1 MSDIALKI
9 SNLSF
14 AYDAREP
21 VICDLSLEVPQGQ
34 LVAIIGVSGIG
45 KTSLL
50 HNICRLET
58 PSQGEIT
65 VLGRELSSI
74 NRKEL
79 AELRREIGFLFQSGG
94 LFTDLSVYDNIA
106 FPLRENWRLSPATVR
121 DIVMLK
127 LESVGLRGIADMFP
141 GELSGGMQRRVGL
154 ARSLVMDPRLVLYD
168 EPFAGLDPISLE
180 VTSQLIKKYNQA
192 SAATSIIVTHD
203 IEKTFEIVDYVY
215 LMWDDKW
222 SGKQGDKW
230 SDKQGDKWSDKQGS
244 KWSDK
249 QGDKWLGQGTPAEM
263 RASDDPRVRQFLD
276 AQTDGLLSFH
286 RPAPPL
292 AEELKLR
299 A

>member
-14 AYDAREP
+14 AYDARAP

-65 VLGRELSSI
+65 VLGRDLSSI

-79 AELRREIGFLFQSGG
+79 AELRREIGFLFQTGG

-141 GELSGGMQRRVGL
+141 GELSGGMRLRVGL

-168 EPFAGLDPISLE
+168 EPFAGLDPISLA
-180 VTSQLIKKYNQA
+180 TMAQLIKKYNQA
-192 SAATSIIVTHD
+192 AAATSIIATHD
-203 IEKTFEIVDYVY
+203 ITEIFKIVDYVY
-215 LMWDDKW
+215 LMWRGEWIKH
-222 SGKQGDKW
+222 
-230 SDKQGDKWSDKQGS
+230 
-244 KWSDK
+244 
-249 QGDKWLGQGTPAEM
+249 GTPDDM
-263 RASDDPRVRQFLD
+263 KASDDPRVRQFLD
-276 AQTDGLLSFH
+276 EKTDGPLSFH

-292 AEELKLR
+292 AEELKLH

>member
-21 VICDLSLEVPQGQ
+21 VIRNISLTVPRGQ
-34 LVAIIGVSGIG
+34 LVAIIGGSGCG

-50 HNICRLET
+50 RNICRLET

-65 VLGRELSSI
+65 VLGRDLSLI

-79 AELRREIGFLFQSGG
+79 AELRRDIGFLFQTGG

-106 FPLRENWRLSPATVR
+106 FPLRENWRLSSATVR

-127 LESVGLRGIADMFP
+127 LENVGLRGIADMLP
-141 GELSGGMQRRVGL
+141 GKLSGGMQRRVGF
-154 ARSLVMDPRLVLYD
+154 ARSLVMDPRLILYD

-203 IEKTFEIVDYVY
+203 ITETFEIVDYVY
-215 LMWDDKW
+215 LMWRGEW
-222 SGKQGDKW
+222 VGH
-230 SDKQGDKWSDKQGS
+230 
-244 KWSDK
+244 
-249 QGDKWLGQGTPAEM
+249 GTPAEM
-263 RASDDPRVRQFLD
+263 RASTDPVVRQFLD
-276 AQTDGLLSFH
+276 AQTDGPLSFH

-292 AEELKLR
+292 AEELKLH

>member
-14 AYDAREP
+14 AYDARAP
-21 VICDLSLEVPQGQ
+21 VICDLSLEVPQGKMI
-34 LVAIIGVSGIG
+34 AIIGGSGSG

-50 HNICRLET
+50 RNICCLET

-106 FPLRENWRLSPATVR
+106 FPLRENWRLSSATVR

-141 GELSGGMQRRVGL
+141 GELSDGMRLRVGL
-154 ARSLVMDPRLVLYD
+154 ARSLVMDPRLILYD
-168 EPFAGLDPISLE
+168 EPFAGLDPISLA
-180 VTSQLIKKYNQA
+180 TMAQLIKKYNQA
-192 SAATSIIVTHD
+192 AAATSIIVTHD

-215 LMWDDKW
+215 LMWGDKW
-222 SGKQGDKW
+222 SGKQG
-230 SDKQGDKWSDKQGS
+230 S
-244 KWSDK
+244 
-249 QGDKWLGQGTPAEM
+249 KWLGQGTPAEM
-263 RASDDPRVRQFLD
+263 RASDDPVVRQFLD

-292 AEELKLR
+292 AEELKLH